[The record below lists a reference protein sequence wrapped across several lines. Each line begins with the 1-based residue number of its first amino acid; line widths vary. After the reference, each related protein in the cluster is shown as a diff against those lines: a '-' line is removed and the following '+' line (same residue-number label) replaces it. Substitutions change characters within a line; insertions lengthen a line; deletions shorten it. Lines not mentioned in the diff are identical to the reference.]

1 MSIACTKEGITFST
15 VGATEG
21 SAKIT
26 LKPTTCTDE
35 KKGETVS
42 LRNIVSVDE
51 KCFHCCVLQVKIDM
65 NEPVSQTY
73 ACRYLGSFVKATPL
87 SDTITISMKADA
99 PLVAEYSIGTMGH
112 LRFYLAPK
120 VEDNE
125 EM

>member
-1 MSIACTKEGITFST
+1 M
-15 VGATEG
+15 
-21 SAKIT
+21 
-26 LKPTTCTDE
+26 
-35 KKGETVS
+35 
-42 LRNIVSVDE
+42 
-51 KCFHCCVLQVKIDM
+51 KIDM

-73 ACRYLGSFVKATPL
+73 ACRYLGLFVKATPL
-87 SDTITISMKADA
+87 SETMTISMKADA